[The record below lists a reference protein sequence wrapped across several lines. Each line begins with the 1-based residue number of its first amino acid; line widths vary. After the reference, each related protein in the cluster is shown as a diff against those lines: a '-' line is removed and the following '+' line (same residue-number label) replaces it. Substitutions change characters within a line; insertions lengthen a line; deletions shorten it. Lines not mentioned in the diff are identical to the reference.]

1 MPQEST
7 TIEKMTREQLI
18 TEISTL
24 KESHTKY
31 KQVFDSMVDVYAR
44 VDKDGYLEM
53 VSPSMFDMFG
63 YVAED
68 MIGKKAIQY
77 FVNSGDWDFINE
89 LILEKGYCEN
99 FQSRIYT
106 KKGEIKVVSINAK
119 TFTDSLGNELG
130 NDFIIRDISEQKN
143 TEEEIKVNNW
153 LVEELEEIAHLGHLS
168 WSAYSNKFNWS
179 NELYRICRF
188 DPDVSPS
195 IKGSMDI
202 VHPDDLNYVKK
213 NLNLAL
219 RQIKNYNLDHRIIC
233 ADNGEVKWIQA
244 EIRLNFD
251 SNGNLTGLLGTVL
264 DITKKKKG
272 QSALLRSEEEFRSIY
287 ENTYSGIHLL
297 SLNGKFLKANQRF
310 VDLLGYTENELLT
323 MTIAEVTHPDDRA
336 QTQEKLEALIQG
348 EIAHFEVE
356 KYYIK
361 KSGEELFCNIAMTAP
376 LGIDGMPE
384 FLTASLTDITK
395 KKRIQEI
402 HKGISEIQSTFIGE
416 VTSKKFLKKI
426 LQTLLRITRS
436 SIGYIGEIREQD
448 GKQVLI
454 THYRIILSEIDS
466 QETTFLGPDIKAFE
480 EITTKVLTTGKHL
493 LFRST
498 DKINDSC
505 SYNEL
510 ENFMGLPFYINTK
523 LVGMICV
530 ANKEYGHY
538 DNFVPLLRPF
548 LATCST
554 LIAAHKN
561 EVTRIAEQ
569 QASEHMKEAFTNEL
583 ELKVTERTE
592 DLQRT
597 QKELSISLEKEK
609 NLGALKSRFVST
621 ASHQFRTPLTVIQSN
636 MGILSMQ
643 KDLMGSHLKKTFE
656 KTNKRIKSQIGRMS
670 EMMNDLLILGKID
683 LGNII
688 PEFEQVNLVVLCQ
701 EIIDNYNEIQNDQR
715 RMDLTVIGETSTLEL
730 DANLITHAISNLVS
744 NAFKYSENK
753 PAPTMKLWF
762 KEHST
767 QLSIIDYGLGI
778 PVEDLT
784 NLFEPFYR
792 ASNVAEVS
800 GTGLGTTITKEYVE
814 LNNGSIEVNSTLL
827 VGTEFILT
835 F

>member
-1 MPQEST
+1 MPQENT

-31 KQVFDSMVDVYAR
+31 KEVFDSIVNVYAR

-53 VSPSMFDMFG
+53 VSPSIFDVFG
-63 YVAED
+63 YFEKD
-68 MIGKKAIQY
+68 ILGKKVINY
-77 FVNSGDWDFINE
+77 FVNPDDRDFINE
-89 LILEKGYCEN
+89 LIIEKGYCEN

-119 TFTDSLGNELG
+119 PFINSLGNRLG
-130 NDFIIRDISEQKN
+130 NDCIIRDLSEQKK

-153 LVEELEEIAHLGHLS
+153 LVEQLEEIAHLGHLS

-188 DPDVSPS
+188 DPNISPS
-195 IKGSMDI
+195 IKGSMNI

-213 NLNLAL
+213 NLNLAR
-219 RQIKNYNLDHRIIC
+219 RQIKKYNLDHRIVC
-233 ADNGEVKWIQA
+233 ADNGEVKWVQA

-251 SNGNLTGLLGTVL
+251 SNGDLTGLLGTIL
-264 DITKKKKG
+264 DITKKKKR

-297 SLNGKFLKANQRF
+297 SLDGKFLKANQRF

-336 QTQEKLEALIQG
+336 RTQEKLEALIQG

-356 KYYIK
+356 KCYIK
-361 KSGEELFCNIAMTAP
+361 KSGEELFCNMAMTAP

-416 VTSKKFLKKI
+416 VTSKKFFEKI

-436 SIGYIGEIREQD
+436 SVGCIAEIQEQD

-454 THYRIILSEIDS
+454 AHSRVILSAIDS
-466 QETTFLGPDIKAFE
+466 QETTF
-480 EITTKVLTTGKHL
+480 
-493 LFRST
+493 
-498 DKINDSC
+498 
-505 SYNEL
+505 
-510 ENFMGLPFYINTK
+510 
-523 LVGMICV
+523 
-530 ANKEYGHY
+530 
-538 DNFVPLLRPF
+538 
-548 LATCST
+548 
-554 LIAAHKN
+554 
-561 EVTRIAEQ
+561 Q
-569 QASEHMKEAFTNEL
+569 
-583 ELKVTERTE
+583 
-592 DLQRT
+592 
-597 QKELSISLEKEK
+597 
-609 NLGALKSRFVST
+609 
-621 ASHQFRTPLTVIQSN
+621 
-636 MGILSMQ
+636 
-643 KDLMGSHLKKTFE
+643 
-656 KTNKRIKSQIGRMS
+656 
-670 EMMNDLLILGKID
+670 
-683 LGNII
+683 
-688 PEFEQVNLVVLCQ
+688 
-701 EIIDNYNEIQNDQR
+701 
-715 RMDLTVIGETSTLEL
+715 
-730 DANLITHAISNLVS
+730 
-744 NAFKYSENK
+744 
-753 PAPTMKLWF
+753 
-762 KEHST
+762 
-767 QLSIIDYGLGI
+767 
-778 PVEDLT
+778 
-784 NLFEPFYR
+784 EPFYR

-800 GTGLGTTITKEYVE
+800 GTGLGTTIAKEYVE

>member
-1 MPQEST
+1 MPQENT

-18 TEISTL
+18 TEISSL
-24 KESHTKY
+24 KESHAKY
-31 KQVFDSMVDVYAR
+31 KEVFYSMIDVYVR
-44 VDKDGYLEM
+44 LNRGGYLEM
-53 VSPSMFDMFG
+53 VSPSMFDAFG
-63 YVAED
+63 YAPED
-68 MIGKKAIQY
+68 MIGKKAINY
-77 FVNSGDWDFINE
+77 FVNPSDHDLINQ
-89 LILEKGYCEN
+89 LIIEKGYCDN

-106 KKGEIKVVSINAK
+106 KKREIKVVSINAK
-119 TFTDSLGNELG
+119 TLTDSLGKRLG
-130 NDFIIRDISEQKN
+130 HDFIIKDVSEQKN
-143 TEEEIKVNNW
+143 TEQEIKVNNW
-153 LVEELEEIAHLGHLS
+153 ILEELEEIAHLGHLS
-168 WSAYSNKFNWS
+168 WSVYSNKFNWS

-195 IKGSMDI
+195 IKGSMNI
-202 VHPDDLNYVKK
+202 VHPDDLSYVKK

-219 RQIKNYNLDHRIIC
+219 RQIKEYNLDHRIVC

-244 EIRLNFD
+244 EIRLSFD
-251 SNGNLTGLLGTVL
+251 SNGNLTGLLGTIL
-264 DITKKKKG
+264 DITKKKKR

-287 ENTYSGIHLL
+287 ENTYSGIHLF
-297 SLNGKFLKANQRF
+297 SLDGTFLKANQRF
-310 VDLLGYTENELLT
+310 IDLLGYTENELLT

-348 EIAHFEVE
+348 EITHFEVE
-356 KYYIK
+356 KCYIK

-376 LGIDGMPE
+376 LGIDGTPE

-395 KKRIQEI
+395 NKRIQEI
-402 HKGISEIQSTFIGE
+402 HKGISEIQRTFIGE
-416 VTSKKFLKKI
+416 VTSKIFFKKI

-436 SIGYIGEIREQD
+436 SVGCIAEIQEQD

-454 THYRIILSEIDS
+454 THSRIVLSAIDS
-466 QETTFLGPDIKAFE
+466 QETTFQESYISVFE
-480 EITTKVLTTGKHL
+480 ELTMKILTTGKHL
-493 LFRST
+493 LLGKNRR
-498 DKINDSC
+498 INDSR
-505 SYNEL
+505 SSGEL

-523 LVGMICV
+523 LVGMVCV
-530 ANKEYGHY
+530 ANKKYGDY

-548 LATCST
+548 LSTCST
-554 LIAAHKN
+554 LIAARKN
-561 EVTRIAEQ
+561 EITRIAEE
-569 QASEHMKEAFTNEL
+569 QASERMKEVFINEL

-643 KDLMGSHLKKTFE
+643 KDLMGSQLKKTFE
-656 KTNKRIKSQIGRMS
+656 KTNKRIISQISSMS
-670 EMMNDLLILGKID
+670 SMMNDLLFLGKID

-688 PEFEQVNLVVLCQ
+688 PEFGQVNLVELCQ
-701 EIIDNYNEIQNDQR
+701 EIIDNHNEIQNDQR
-715 RMDLTVIGETSTLEL
+715 RMDLTIIGETSTLEL

-753 PAPTMKLWF
+753 PAPTMRLWF
-762 KEHST
+762 KEDST

-800 GTGLGTTITKEYVE
+800 GTGLGTTIAKEYVE